1 MIAFLK
7 QSEPNPQVPAWHAKF
22 LAMLPAIRRTAEI
35 SFRMCRPE
43 LRSELIEVTVA
54 HSLVAFARLV
64 ELGREDLAFASALAR
79 FGVAQTRAGRRVG
92 SSLNIRDIMSSYAQ
106 HRKGFHVERLDYFD
120 EEENSWQEIV
130 VEDKRAT
137 PAEIA
142 ECRIDF
148 AEWLDRLPHRQR
160 KIAMTLATGETTK
173 ATAKRFAV
181 SPARISQ
188 FRRAFQTSWFAFH
201 GEVPAATNGSAV

>member
-7 QSEPNPQVPAWHAKF
+7 PTESNPQAPAWHAKF
-22 LAMLPAIRRTAEI
+22 LAMLPAIRRSAQI
-35 SFRMCRPE
+35 SFRKCRPE
-43 LRSELIEVTVA
+43 LRGELIEETIA
-54 HSLVAFARLV
+54 NSLVAFARLV

-92 SSLNIRDIMSSYAQ
+92 SSLNIRDIMSCYAQ
-106 HRKGFHVERLDYFD
+106 HRKGFNVERLDYFD
-120 EEENSWQEIV
+120 EEENCWQEIV

-142 ECRIDF
+142 ACRIDF
-148 AEWLDRLPHRQR
+148 AEWMRRLSHRQR
-160 KIAMTLATGETTK
+160 KIAMALATGETTK

-188 FRRAFQTSWFAFH
+188 FRREFQTSWFAFH
-201 GEVPAATNGSAV
+201 GEIPAETNGSAV